1 MITYPIMLNLR
12 GRKVVVVGA
21 GSVGMR
27 KARSLGE
34 AGAEVTLVAETV
46 GDQGDLSGMAVVREA
61 YRPELLAGARLVFAC
76 TDDRELNA
84 RIAADARNMGAL
96 VNAADQPDDCDF
108 FLPATFRDG
117 DVVLAVGTGGASPGL
132 AARVRDRLAQAMPG
146 TLGEFAALLG
156 ELRKTVRKRVGSPE
170 RRREIMN
177 KLAEDETFELFRG
190 SGGDSVR
197 RMLRESIGEE

>member
-1 MITYPIMLNLR
+1 M
-12 GRKVVVVGA
+12 
-21 GSVGMR
+21 
-27 KARSLGE
+27 
-34 AGAEVTLVAETV
+34 
-46 GDQGDLSGMAVVREA
+46 
-61 YRPELLAGARLVFAC
+61 
-76 TDDRELNA
+76 
-84 RIAADARNMGAL
+84 
-96 VNAADQPDDCDF
+96 
-108 FLPATFRDG
+108 
-117 DVVLAVGTGGASPGL
+117 